1 MSTEKKQTFICRSE
15 AETEELGAAL
25 ARELAPGSVVL
36 LYGDLGA
43 GKTVFSRGF
52 ARGLGVTEPVSS
64 PTYTIVQEYTLST
77 GNRLYHMDLYR
88 IGDEHAALGFGV
100 DEFLNEPGAISLVE
114 WPERIR
120 GLLPDAAIRVEL
132 RHRTETERE
141 ISMTPPLLKFSPA
154 SPGSSGGNPWRV
166 NVPWLY
172 MLAMFFTVF
181 CVDAAWIF
189 AADRI
194 GRQPHPLL
202 WETIIQTSGL
212 GIVLLLFAAVPPRG
226 SLFDKLG
233 VRHIRRGDIGIAL
246 AGLGMIYAWGMLST
260 PLWNKLL
267 RALELSCETRQC
279 LLTECDNASL
289 PHFLALLALAGA
301 LIPIVEELM
310 FRRLL
315 FGLLRPIG
323 KAAAMFATALIFAAA
338 HGFLYGL
345 PALLGLGLVF
355 QWQYLHTGN
364 LLTPMM
370 THIVYNIISL
380 TLVFLLGLT

>member
-1 MSTEKKQTFICRSE
+1 MSTEKPNYFLSRSE
-15 AETEELGAAL
+15 ADTEELGAAL
-25 ARELAPGSVVL
+25 ASELEPGSVVL

-77 GNRLYHMDLYR
+77 GGRLYHMDLYR
-88 IGDEHAALGFGV
+88 ISDEHAALGFGV

-114 WPERIR
+114 WPDRIR
-120 GLLPDAAIRVEL
+120 GLLPDTAIRVEL

-141 ISMTPPLLKFSPA
+141 IVITPPLLKSPPA
-154 SPGSSGGNPWRV
+154 SRRSSGGNPWRV

-172 MLAMFFTVF
+172 MLAIIICVFGVEGSLVFT
-181 CVDAAWIF
+181 AS
-189 AADRI
+189 RI
-194 GRQPHPLL
+194 GKMLHPLL
-202 WETIIQTSGL
+202 WETIFQISGF
-212 GIVLLLFAAVPPRG
+212 GIALLLFALVPPRG
-226 SLFDKLG
+226 GLFEKLG
-233 VRHIRRGDIGIAL
+233 VRHIRFGDLGIAL
-246 AGLGMIYAWGMLST
+246 AGLGMIYAWQLLAT
-260 PLWNKLL
+260 PLWDKVLH
-267 RALELSCETRQC
+267 ALEISCETRQS
-279 LLTECDNASL
+279 LLAECDNASL
-289 PHFLALLALAGA
+289 PYFLALLALAGV

-323 KAAAMFATALIFAAA
+323 TVAAMLATALIFAAA

-370 THIVYNIISL
+370 THIIYNCISL
-380 TLVFLLGLT
+380 TLVFMLGNA